1 MIRGFKH
8 LTFNIIEKSRKTLSS
23 ITNQKPYYLRKK
35 ETKKET
41 TKELCKVL
49 GKNELNFKMYP
60 NCIKTLHFLTNLSID
75 TVYAEN
81 KTCKKSKSVELSF
94 ILNHIRHFVNDS
106 Y

>member
-75 TVYAEN
+75 TVYAERLFLKIKLVRN
-81 KTCKKSKSVELSF
+81 QYQLSY
-94 ILNHIRHFVNDS
+94 IRHFVNDS

>member
-1 MIRGFKH
+1 MIRDFKH

-41 TKELCKVL
+41 AKELCKVL
-49 GKNELNFKMYP
+49 GKNQLNFKMYP
-60 NCIKTLHFLTNLSID
+60 NCMKILHLLMNLSIG
-75 TVYAEN
+75 TVYAERIFLKIKLVRN
-81 KTCKKSKSVELSF
+81 QNQLSY
-94 ILNHIRHFVNDS
+94 IKHFVNDS